1 MLSSKAQ
8 YDLNLFESLL
18 MLNIAVV
25 DQNILITVTFDLI
38 SIAIDVIEL

>member
-18 MLNIAVV
+18 MLNTAVV